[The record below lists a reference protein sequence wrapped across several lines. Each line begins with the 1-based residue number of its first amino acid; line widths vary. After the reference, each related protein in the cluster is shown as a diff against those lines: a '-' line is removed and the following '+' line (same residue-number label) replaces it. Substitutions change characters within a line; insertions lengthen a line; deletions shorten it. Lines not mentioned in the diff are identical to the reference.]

1 MWTWFLGGAQVAAA
15 DRPEPLSL
23 TAKYAV
29 QAEPGVPGMLA
40 ATGPFV
46 RRTNWHRDPMAM
58 GAYVNFRPGQL
69 TRFGRLIWTEVN
81 GIVKPPVGAGPVLFA
96 GEHLSDAYPGYMNG
110 SAQTGRLAASTII
123 ASRAHAR
130 RLS

>member
-1 MWTWFLGGAQVAAA
+1 
-15 DRPEPLSL
+15 
-23 TAKYAV
+23 
-29 QAEPGVPGMLA
+29 PGVPGMLA

-110 SAQTGRLAASTII
+110 SAQTGRHAAS
-123 ASRAHAR
+123 
-130 RLS
+130 

>member
-81 GIVKPPVGAGPVLFA
+81 GIVKPP
-96 GEHLSDAYPGYMNG
+96 
-110 SAQTGRLAASTII
+110 
-123 ASRAHAR
+123 
-130 RLS
+130 